1 MFVKERGD
9 RQSGH
14 GIETVTIEFRTE
26 KPEIFEF
33 LLQEGFAV
41 DFVDNCTIREFLCLQ
56 LALCGDYTEKK
67 VQTIFLNGKPVD
79 DVDAAVLHENDRL
92 ALSAA
97 MPGLVG
103 ATMRKRG
110 FFAKMRHSISHNFEG
125 GEDVGETRGKA
136 CLVHVKLFNLLA
148 RDLARDFLQRGV
160 YFPTQRFRTLL
171 GRRPDRFFLELGE
184 VRIDGEA
191 LDSPRELAGR
201 LSSSAETAQLVL
213 LETEDE
219 KNTP

>member
-1 MFVKERGD
+1 MFVNERGD
-9 RQSGH
+9 RQGEH
-14 GIETVTIEFRTE
+14 GIAKVALEFRTG

-33 LLQEGFAV
+33 LLQEGFQV
-41 DFVDNCTIREFLCLQ
+41 DFVDNCSIREFLCLQ

-67 VQTIFLNGKPVD
+67 IQTIFLNGKPVD

-110 FFAKMRHSISHNFEG
+110 FFAKMRHSISYNFEG
-125 GEDVGETRGKA
+125 GEDVGESRGKA
-136 CLVHVKLFNLLA
+136 CRVNVKLFNLLA
-148 RDLARDFLQRGV
+148 RDLAREFLLRGV
-160 YFPTQRFRTLL
+160 HFPAQRFRTLL
-171 GRRPDRFFLELGE
+171 ARRPDRFFSELEE
-184 VRIDGEA
+184 VRINGES
-191 LDSPRELAGR
+191 LDSPRELADR
-201 LSSSAETAQLVL
+201 LPSSANAAHLVL
-213 LETEDE
+213 LETEDG